1 MEFFTADDGAKIAYR
16 DSGSG
21 VPVLALSGLTRN
33 TRDFD
38 YVAPHLKDVRLI
50 CMDYRGRGE
59 SDWTGEKTYTVPR
72 EAADAL
78 QLLGHL
84 GIEKAAI
91 LGTSR
96 GGLVGMYLALT
107 AKERMTGL
115 ALNDVGPVL
124 DEKGLNKIFD
134 YIGRNPAAKSYAEMA
149 EKLPEAM
156 IGFDKVPPNR
166 WAMEVRHHYV
176 ETDDGLKINYD
187 PALRDAFL
195 SAFKGGVE
203 PAWPLF
209 EATEG
214 LPIVLTHGAN
224 SDLLT
229 DATVDEMQRRRP
241 DMIYARVADRAHIPF
256 LDEPE
261 SLAALEAWVERIKG

>member
-1 MEFFTADDGAKIAYR
+1 MDFFTADDGAKIAYR

-21 VPVLALSGLTRN
+21 VPILALSGLTRN

-59 SDWTGEKTYTVPR
+59 SDWTGQETYTVPR

-78 QLLGHL
+78 QLLDHL

-124 DEKGLNKIFD
+124 DETGLKKIFD
-134 YIGRNPAAKSYAEMA
+134 YIGRNPAAKRYAEMA

-156 IGFDKVPPNR
+156 TGFAEVPPNR

-176 ETDDGLKINYD
+176 ETETGLKINYD
-187 PALRDAFL
+187 PALREAFL
-195 SAFKGGVE
+195 GAFKGGVE

-214 LPIVLTHGAN
+214 LPLVLIHGAN
-224 SDLLT
+224 SDLLS
-229 DATVDEMQRRRP
+229 DATVEEMQRRRP

-261 SLAALEAWVERIKG
+261 ALAALEAWIERIKG

>member
-1 MEFFTADDGAKIAYR
+1 MEFFTADDGAKIAYS

-21 VPVLALSGLTRN
+21 MPILALSGLTRN
-33 TRDFD
+33 THDYD
-38 YVAPHLKDVRLI
+38 YVAPHLKGVRFI

-59 SDWTGEKTYTVPR
+59 SDWSGGDTYTVPR

-78 QLLGHL
+78 QLLDHL
-84 GIEKAAI
+84 GLEKAAI

-96 GGLVGMYLALT
+96 GGLVGMFIALT
-107 AKERMTGL
+107 AKDRLTGL
-115 ALNDVGPVL
+115 ALNDIGPVL
-124 DEKGLNKIFD
+124 EEEGLNKIFD
-134 YIGRNPAAKSYAEMA
+134 YIGRNPAAKTYAEMA

-176 ETDDGLKINYD
+176 ETEDGLKINYD
-187 PALRDAFL
+187 PALREAFIG
-195 SAFKGGVE
+195 AFKGLE

-214 LPIVLTHGAN
+214 LPLALIHGVN
-224 SDLLT
+224 SDLLS
-229 DATVDEMQRRRP
+229 DATAEEMQRRRP

-261 SLAALEAWVERIKG
+261 ALAALEAWIERIKG